1 MTAFFKS
8 EELLYKEVGWSYWH
22 LPGRQN
28 WSEVRSCSL
37 EAGLTGL
44 SLGMRYSGIRHDLVP
59 FSSGTLYLVPSG
71 TLSPANPGF
80 YQDAGLRT
88 TSR

>member
-8 EELLYKEVGWSYWH
+8 EELSYKEDGWCHWQW
-22 LPGRQN
+22 PGRQN

-44 SLGMRYSGIRHDLVP
+44 SLGMCYSGIRHDLVP
-59 FSSGTLYLVPSG
+59 FRSGTLYLVPSG
-71 TLSPANPGF
+71 T
-80 YQDAGLRT
+80 
-88 TSR
+88 